1 MLEVQGVLN
10 SNFRVYYQV
19 EHYHPPL
26 LDAEMEEGKGD
37 NRRGLKARI

>member
-19 EHYHPPL
+19 EHPPL

-37 NRRGLKARI
+37 NRQGLKARI